1 MCLLGNENEGN
12 INFAAKENL
21 WILGP
26 DPLSSPEI
34 LITLSGIL
42 VILKVVPCFTNVGR
56 VDGCRSI
63 FKCGIQLL

>member
-1 MCLLGNENEGN
+1 MD
-12 INFAAKENL
+12 
-21 WILGP
+21 P

-42 VILKVVPCFTNVGR
+42 VILKVVSCFTNVGQ

-63 FKCGIQLL
+63 FKMWNSTTLNSMNFIKLILFM